1 MLSRRL
7 PLSAPR
13 FGAVLVFAGFLAST
27 PAWAQSVISAHSG
40 IVHYV
45 EGDVSI
51 DGQLTHPKFAQFPE
65 VKPGQV
71 LSTAE
76 GRVELLLTPGVF
88 IRLAENSS
96 VKMIANA
103 LSDTRVEVV
112 SGTALI
118 EVGELLP
125 DNAITLI
132 AGSTQIAL
140 PKKGLY
146 RIDAEPAQ
154 LSVYDGQALVSSS
167 DQKVTAKKGRE
178 VDLDSGTLDVK
189 KFDAKNT
196 DAFYRWSGRRDSYI
210 AAANVTSAHVA
221 SNSGYSSGFFGGRS
235 AWSWNPYFGMFTF
248 VPASGIYQS
257 PFGSPFYSPSMIR
270 FVYVP
275 RMSSPFGYANGPP
288 GLASMTPG
296 SFGSASLGGASAA
309 SAPRLAG
316 PSMSPAPGG
325 MVSPRSMS
333 GGAPGGMS
341 GGRRGR

>member
-1 MLSRRL
+1 MPSRRL

-13 FGAVLVFAGFLAST
+13 LLGALISAGFLAAT

-51 DGQLTHPKFAQFPE
+51 DGELTHPKFAQFPE

-76 GRVELLLTPGVF
+76 GRVEMLLTPGVF
-88 IRLAENSS
+88 LRLAENSS
-96 VKMIANA
+96 VKMIKNT

-112 SGTALI
+112 SGAALI

-132 AGSTQIAL
+132 AGSAQIAL

-154 LSVYDGQALVSSS
+154 LRVYDGRALVA
-167 DQKVTAKKGRE
+167 DGDRNVTAKKGRE
-178 VDLDSGTLDVK
+178 VELDSHALAAR
-189 KFDAKNT
+189 KFNAKET

-221 SNSGYSSGFFGGRS
+221 RDSGYSSGFFGGRS

-248 VPASGIYQS
+248 VPAFGVYQS

-270 FVYVP
+270 FVYTP
-275 RMSSPFGYANGPP
+275 RMSSQFGYANGVP
-288 GLASMTPG
+288 GLSSLSQVPMG
-296 SFGSASLGGASAA
+296 STSLGGASAR
-309 SAPRLAG
+309 SAPQLAG
-316 PSMSPAPGG
+316 PSTSPAGGG
-325 MVSPRSMS
+325 MVSPRATS
-333 GGAPGGMS
+333 GGMS